1 VAGAELAAGR
11 VGTGAKPVT
20 RRPGQIDFSLFIAI
34 TIICAFGLVMVFS
47 SSYYYAQD
55 KGLDNGYYYLK
66 NQAIYFVLGMALM
79 LVISRIDYHKW
90 EKLRVVG
97 LAGVIVLMLAVVFFG
112 EERNGATRWLEI
124 GGFSFQPSELAKFVL
139 ILYMSA
145 FMAKRPHLM
154 SSFSRGLMPMLM
166 IIGVM
171 SGILL
176 LQKNM
181 SMMVI
186 VMITGIIMLYLGGA
200 QIKHL
205 LLLAGIAVPVLVIAV
220 LSEDYRVSRVLMFL
234 DPWNSDQTGAYQ
246 LRQSLLALGS
256 GGLFGQGLNF
266 SRQKLLFLPYGESD
280 FIFSII
286 GEELGFMGG
295 LAVIGMYAFVVYR
308 GVRVAMRCKDRFGS
322 LMAAGITAVLGIQA
336 AVNIAVATSSVPPTG
351 QTLPFISAGGTSL
364 VIFMSAIGILLNI
377 SRNTE

>member
-1 VAGAELAAGR
+1 MAGAELAAGR

-66 NQAIYFVLGMALM
+66 NQAIYFALGMALM

-97 LAGVIVLMLAVVFFG
+97 LAGVIALMLAVVFFG

-154 SSFSRGLMPMLM
+154 SSLSRGLMPMLM
-166 IIGVM
+166 IIGIM

-186 VMITGIIMLYLGGA
+186 VMMTGIIMLYLGGA

-351 QTLPFISAGGTSL
+351 QTLPFISSGGTSL